1 MPRAVWKGA
10 IAFGLVHIPVTL
22 YPASGATRLD
32 LDLLDK
38 RDFAPV
44 GYQRINKRTG
54 EPVAAAD
61 IVKGY
66 EYEDDQYVV
75 VSEEDFRLANV
86 EATQTVDL
94 LSFVEAADIPP
105 LFFDT
110 PYYLEPG
117 KRAEKGYALLRETL
131 RRSGRVGLAT
141 VVIRTRQHLAAVIPV
156 EDALVLDTLRF
167 ADEIRSLKDLH
178 LPGADLKEIGVSPR
192 EIEMAERLVES
203 MAGGWAPEQYRDT
216 YRDDLMARIEAKVR
230 AGKTHVVSDAGEPAA
245 KAEGGAEV
253 VDLMAMLRRSLEVGG
268 RPAGSAARRANGGKR
283 GAAGD
288 EAAADGKSG
297 RDGGGKSERD
307 GGAKSER
314 DGGKPARNAGK
325 SERDGGESE
334 RAGAKPE
341 RAPAK
346 SGRTAAKSAPDS
358 GKSEPAAGR
367 AEARRR
373 RA

>member
-75 VSEEDFRLANV
+75 VSDEDFRLANV

-141 VVIRTRQHLAAVIPV
+141 VVIRTRQHLAVVIPV
-156 EDALVLDTLRF
+156 ADALVLDTLRF
-167 ADEIRSLKDLH
+167 ADEIRSLKDLR
-178 LPGADLKEIGVSPR
+178 LPGADLDEIGVSPR

-203 MAGGWAPEQYRDT
+203 MAGEWAPEQYRDT

-245 KAEGGAEV
+245 TAEGGAEV
-253 VDLMAMLRRSLEVGG
+253 VDLMAMLRRSLEAGG
-268 RPAGSAARRANGGKR
+268 RPAGSAAARRGDGGKR
-283 GAAGD
+283 TAASSAS
-288 EAAADGKSG
+288 EANGKSEPDGGGNSSRTAGKSG
-297 RDGGGKSERD
+297 R
-307 GGAKSER
+307 AAP
-314 DGGKPARNAGK
+314 KPAA
-325 SERDGGESE
+325 
-334 RAGAKPE
+334 
-341 RAPAK
+341 AK
-346 SGRTAAKSAPDS
+346 SGRAAAKSAP
-358 GKSEPAAGR
+358 GGAKAEPPSGR
-367 AEARRR
+367 AETRRR